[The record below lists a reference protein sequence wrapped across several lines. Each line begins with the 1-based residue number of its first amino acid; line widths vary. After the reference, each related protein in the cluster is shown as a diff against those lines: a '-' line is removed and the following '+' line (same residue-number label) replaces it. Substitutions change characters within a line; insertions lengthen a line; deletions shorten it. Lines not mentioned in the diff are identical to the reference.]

1 MYSQQRGAQAPQ
13 MSQSPSSDE
22 PEPRERRPNL
32 QQHYKPVG
40 IGAITA
46 AALCKSPRPA
56 GKHDATAPQQ
66 RR

>member
-1 MYSQQRGAQAPQ
+1 
-13 MSQSPSSDE
+13 MSQSPSSDQE
-22 PEPRERRPNL
+22 PRERRTNPDLEPRERRPNL

-46 AALCKSPRPA
+46 AALCKSPRRGGHGDSA
-56 GKHDATAPQQ
+56 DVVH